1 MDDLFKLVVD
11 NGLGIASFLV
21 LVYYIYYDKKESAK
35 EKEDD
40 KEFMKS
46 LVASL
51 DSNTDTLKVV
61 NDNQKEMT
69 RTLEK
74 LSDRMEN
81 LENKVNK
88 KDEVI

>member
-1 MDDLFKLVVD
+1 MEDLFKLVVD
-11 NGLGIASFLV
+11 NGLGIASFLA
-21 LVYYIYYDKKESAK
+21 LVYYIYYDKKQSAK